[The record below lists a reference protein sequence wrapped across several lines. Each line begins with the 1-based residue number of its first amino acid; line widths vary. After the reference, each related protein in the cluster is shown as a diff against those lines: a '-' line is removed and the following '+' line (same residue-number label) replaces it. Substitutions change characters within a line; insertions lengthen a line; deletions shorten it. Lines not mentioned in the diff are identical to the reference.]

1 MKNQIVLCDQYSRF
15 TKVQNN
21 IKVSIRMIEDI
32 KAAIRTYSGLGVN
45 KSKEGLKNLEE
56 TFNQEYPH
64 INFSWEGFYLQ

>member
-1 MKNQIVLCDQYSRF
+1 MMINISRF

-21 IKVSIRMIEDI
+21 IKVSIKDEVEDI

-64 INFSWEGFYLQ
+64 INFSWEEFYLR